1 MVKHSSK
8 GIGKED
14 SNDKT
19 IKKFFAGCDD
29 LPKNAHTENTRDHSS
44 DVVIEIH
51 RALDSLLVP
60 KSISFNDHI
69 LEFDKSLYSDDNAS
83 IVAMPEFDEL
93 LGNT

>member
-1 MVKHSSK
+1 MAKHSSK
-8 GIGKED
+8 GTEKEN

-19 IKKFFAGCDD
+19 IKKTFDGCDN
-29 LPKNAHTENTRDHSS
+29 LSKNAQTENTRDHFSN
-44 DVVIEIH
+44 VVIEVH
-51 RALDSLLVP
+51 HALDSLLVP

-83 IVAMPEFDEL
+83 IVAMPELDEL